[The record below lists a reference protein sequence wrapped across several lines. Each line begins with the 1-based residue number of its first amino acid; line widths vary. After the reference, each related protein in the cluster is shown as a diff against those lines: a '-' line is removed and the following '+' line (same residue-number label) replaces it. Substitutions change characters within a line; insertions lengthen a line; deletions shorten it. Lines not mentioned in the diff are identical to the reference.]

1 MAVPKKRTSKSKK
14 KARKSNWLRK
24 AKGEAQIAL
33 SLAKSSLRGGGAHY
47 RASQYIL
54 SEPKDVE
61 EEMKEKE

>member
-1 MAVPKKRTSKSKK
+1 MPSPFASAT
-14 KARKSNWLRK
+14 
-24 AKGEAQIAL
+24 I